1 MIIFAHSYFINIIFM
16 ALQTGDKSTILFTPY
31 FYFTVLSGWDYV
43 LSCVIEQYVVDWTI
57 LLIRFSEESMAP
69 QCFQVRDIFYGLV
82 SLRFVGENAS
92 EYFTEGLSVKI
103 GTMDFSEAGFLGSFW
118 KEEFC
123 PGIILWFCFLLKDK
137 FLFLLDKFFERENH
151 IFFRL
156 SLNDLLFHF
165 IQKMYLLLRRD
176 KLLSLVIPTRIVFVI
191 IFFNLFILILIQH
204 GIVLKLFGS
213 QQFIFSF
220 LKHRLRDARFL
231 LHLQHD
237 AD

>member
-1 MIIFAHSYFINIIFM
+1 
-16 ALQTGDKSTILFTPY
+16 
-31 FYFTVLSGWDYV
+31 
-43 LSCVIEQYVVDWTI
+43 
-57 LLIRFSEESMAP
+57 MAP

-82 SLRFVGENAS
+82 SSRFVGENAS